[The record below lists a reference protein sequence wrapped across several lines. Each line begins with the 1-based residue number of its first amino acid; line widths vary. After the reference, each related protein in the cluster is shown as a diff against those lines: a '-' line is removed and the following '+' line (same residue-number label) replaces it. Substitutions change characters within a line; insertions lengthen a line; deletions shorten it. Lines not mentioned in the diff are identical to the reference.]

1 MCGRVDVDVGVGVGV
16 GVSLGVSLCKCMCV
30 WKTKEKKIFCVKES
44 HPLDRGNE
52 SSRLAVSKAKR
63 LPNMGSNNRVK

>member
-1 MCGRVDVDVGVGVGV
+1 MENER
-16 GVSLGVSLCKCMCV
+16 
-30 WKTKEKKIFCVKES
+30 EKIFCVKES